1 MFRICLEGL
10 LKVWVIF
17 RICSEGLLKSVVN
30 VSRKV
35 SFMRQQNSS
44 SMDLNNSLGNT
55 IRHSTTQNK
64 RRRGEQPESSFTIQ
78 FHFNFNINFH
88 ENMMLTSGGAG
99 RCEEKLVMLK
109 H

>member
-1 MFRICLEGL
+1 MWLMFEICL
-10 LKVWVIF
+10 
-17 RICSEGLLKSVVN
+17 EGLLKSVVN

-55 IRHSTTQNK
+55 IRHNTTQNK
-64 RRRGEQPESSFTIQ
+64 RRRGEQPESPFTIQ

-88 ENMMLTSGGAG
+88 ENMMLTSWGQGDAM
-99 RCEEKLVMLK
+99 KN
-109 H
+109 

>member
-1 MFRICLEGL
+1 MWVMFEICL
-10 LKVWVIF
+10 
-17 RICSEGLLKSVVN
+17 EGLLKSVVN

-44 SMDLNNSLGNT
+44 GMDLNNSLGNT
-55 IRHSTTQNK
+55 IRHNTTQNK